1 MKKMWGWQQTV
12 GVLLT
17 VVAVAVGVVIR
28 LGDPSMTNWE
38 FITRHPIVFMGVA
51 VAFGT
56 GMFLMTRRSR

>member
-38 FITRHPIVFMGVA
+38 FVVQYPVVFTGEVVML
-51 VAFGT
+51 GT
-56 GMFLMTRRSR
+56 GMFLMTRGNK